1 VLLAGSVV
9 MPAVPVVVGV
19 LGWASAGLGMGL
31 AYPTLSVLTLE
42 LSAPSEQGAN
52 SSALQIADAL
62 FAAVVLAVSGA
73 LFAAL
78 VDAGPIAYLA
88 GTAVAGT
95 LALAAVLTAGRATTR
110 RP

>member
-1 VLLAGSVV
+1 MLAI
-9 MPAVPVVVGV
+9 MRRA
-19 LGWASAGLGMGL
+19 
-31 AYPTLSVLTLE
+31 
-42 LSAPSEQGAN
+42 
-52 SSALQIADAL
+52 AL

-88 GTAVAGT
+88 GTAVAGS